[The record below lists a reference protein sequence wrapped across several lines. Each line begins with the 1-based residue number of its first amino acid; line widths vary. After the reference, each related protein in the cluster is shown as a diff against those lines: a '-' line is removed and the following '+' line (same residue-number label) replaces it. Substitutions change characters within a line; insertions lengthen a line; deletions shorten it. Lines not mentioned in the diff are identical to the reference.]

1 MIALQLSETGDLL
14 DGRLIGADAA
24 FRGVS
29 TDTRTLQRGNL
40 FVALEGPR
48 FDGHDYLDQARVGGA
63 AGAAVT
69 RPGTIDL
76 PQLVVGDTR
85 LALGQL
91 AGHWRSRFSIPLVG
105 ITGSNGKTTVKEMT
119 AAILGGPDAV
129 LATRGNLNN
138 DIGVP
143 LTLFGLD
150 VDHRAAVIE
159 MGANHSGEIAYL
171 AGIARPSVGVVTNA
185 GPAHLEGFG
194 SLDGVARAKGEL
206 FSSLAHDATAVI
218 NADDPYASLWR
229 GLAGTRSVIDFGLER
244 TAAVSAKWEATE
256 GGSRMTLRTPWGVAD
271 LQLRVAGRHNV
282 LNALAA
288 AAAAL
293 AAGASIEQIGVG
305 LEAMRGVA
313 GRLNMRRR
321 RDGLAVIDDT
331 YNANPASLDA
341 ALEVLAE
348 RGGATWVVLG
358 DMAELGSDSAGLHAQ
373 MGRRIRAAGIHRLYA
388 LGSMAERA
396 AVEFGSGAVAYRSM
410 DALLA
415 ELLPAAEAPLTV
427 LVKGSRR
434 MGMERVVEALL
445 SDEQSADGIRE
456 GHRH

>member
-1 MIALQLSETGDLL
+1 MIAMQLSETAKVLGA
-14 DGRLIGADAA
+14 RHVGADSD

-29 TDTRTLQRGNL
+29 TDTRTLERGNL

-48 FDGHDYLDQARVGGA
+48 YDGHEYLEQARAGGA

-69 RPGTIDL
+69 CRSAVQL
-76 PQLVVGDTR
+76 SQLVVDDTR
-85 LALGQL
+85 VALGRL
-91 AGHWRSRFSIPLVG
+91 AAHWRSRFTLPVIG

-119 AAILGGPDAV
+119 AAILGGFGAV

-150 VDHRAAVIE
+150 GDHRAAVIE

-171 AGIARPSVGVVTNA
+171 ADMACPTVGVVTNA

-194 SLDGVARAKGEL
+194 TLEGVARAKGEL
-206 FSSLAHDATAVI
+206 FGSLADDGVAVI

-229 GLAGTRSVIDFGLER
+229 QLAGGRRVIDFGLEQP
-244 TAAVSAKWEATE
+244 AAVSADWEPTE
-256 GGSRMTLRTPWGVAD
+256 QGSRLALRSPWGVVE
-271 LQLRVAGRHNV
+271 LQLAVAGRHNV

-288 AAAAL
+288 ASAAL
-293 AAGASIEQIGVG
+293 AADATLDQVRTG
-305 LEAMRGVA
+305 LQAVRAVS
-313 GRLNMRRR
+313 GRLSLRIRQ
-321 RDGLAVIDDT
+321 DGLTIIDDT

-341 ALEVLAE
+341 ALQVLAQ
-348 RGGATWVVLG
+348 RSGDAWVVLG
-358 DMAELGSDSAGLHAQ
+358 DMAELGADAAGLHGQ
-373 MGRRIRAAGIHRLYA
+373 MGERIRHAGVSRLYT
-388 LGSMAERA
+388 LGSLAAHAAEEFGAGAEAFRSMESLLAALSAA
-396 AVEFGSGAVAYRSM
+396 AVPP
-410 DALLA
+410 LA
-415 ELLPAAEAPLTV
+415 V

-434 MGMERVVEALL
+434 MGMERVVAALL
-445 SDEQSADGIRE
+445 SGSDPAEMIPE

>member
-1 MIALQLSETGDLL
+1 VIEMQLSDTAQVLNA
-14 DGRLIGADAA
+14 RRAGADGA

-48 FDGHDYLDQARVGGA
+48 FDGHDYLEQAHAGGA

-69 RPGTIDL
+69 RHSAMDL
-76 PQLVVGDTR
+76 TQLVVDDTR
-85 LALGQL
+85 LALGRL
-91 AGHWRSRFSIPLVG
+91 GGYWRSRFAVPVIG

-119 AAILGGPDAV
+119 AAILGGQAGV

-143 LTLFGLD
+143 LTLFGLGD
-150 VDHRAAVIE
+150 EHRAAVIE
-159 MGANHSGEIAYL
+159 MGANHAGEIAYL
-171 AGIARPSVGVVTNA
+171 AGLARPTVGVVTNA

-194 SLDGVARAKGEL
+194 SLEGVAHAKGEM
-206 FSSLAHDATAVI
+206 FSALAEDAVAII

-229 GLAGTRSVIDFGLER
+229 QLAGSRRVVDFGLDQP
-244 TAAVSAKWEATE
+244 AAVSADWEPFRD
-256 GGSRMTLRTPWGVAD
+256 GSRVVLRSPWGTVQVRLA
-271 LQLRVAGRHNV
+271 VTGGHNV

-288 AAAAL
+288 SAAAL
-293 AAGASIEQIGVG
+293 AAGAGLEQVRTG
-305 LEAMRGVA
+305 LEAVRAVS
-313 GRLNMRRR
+313 GRLTVSARN
-321 RDGLAVIDDT
+321 DGLTVIDDT

-341 ALEVLAE
+341 ALQVLAQ
-348 RGGATWVVLG
+348 RGGDAWVVLG
-358 DMAELGSDSAGLHAQ
+358 DMAELGGDAAGLHAQ
-373 MGRRIRAAGIHRLYA
+373 MGERIRQAGVSRLYA
-388 LGSMAERA
+388 LGDLAARA
-396 AVEFGSGAVAYRSM
+396 AAAFGAGAEAFRSM

-415 ELLPAAEAPLTV
+415 ALVPVAMPPLTV

-434 MGMERVVEALL
+434 MGMERAVAALL
-445 SDEQSADGIRE
+445 SGAASEGQTRE